1 MNKEIQGLIVLGVI
15 CATLVIM
22 CGLGSWAWVVTH

>member
-1 MNKEIQGLIVLGVI
+1 MDKEDVGAIMLIIV

-22 CGLGSWAWVVTH
+22 CGLVSWAWVATH